1 MIVDIEDRCILLIA
15 KQQPIA
21 RDLRVIATGFKLSTD
36 LERIGDHAY
45 DIAKAVGGLSGS
57 SPAFQYT
64 KQLADCAVEMVEG
77 AIDAYAHADIALA
90 EDICRRDDEM
100 DALFAKTFLE
110 LSNLVTREAE
120 QADQMTQLL
129 FIARYLERIGDHA
142 TNIAEWVIYL
152 ETAERIRKVHKN

>member
-1 MIVDIEDRCILLIA
+1 MLL
-15 KQQPIA
+15 
-21 RDLRVIATGFKLSTD
+21 
-36 LERIGDHAY
+36 
-45 DIAKAVGGLSGS
+45 
-57 SPAFQYT
+57 
-64 KQLADCAVEMVEG
+64 
-77 AIDAYAHADIALA
+77 
-90 EDICRRDDEM
+90 
-100 DALFAKTFLE
+100 AKTFLE